1 MNKYLNLCKLKAECS
16 CFWKIPIDIWYIINT
31 NLKLWFLFLWGLQYD
46 VEIIRFFIWI
56 VGLLVRFFLCIDFF
70 YTISFVYYLFT
81 DFTHVSIGIFE
92 HFPKYSSESA
102 LYFMSC
108 LPYLLHQKLYYIF
121 NTAVDIPDS
130 YIILGKLITLNF
142 N

>member
-92 HFPKYSSESA
+92 HFPKYSVRV
-102 LYFMSC
+102 LYILWAVCHIYCIRSC
-108 LPYLLHQKLYYIF
+108 TIF
-121 NTAVDIPDS
+121 L
-130 YIILGKLITLNF
+130 ILQLIYQIAISS
-142 N
+142 